1 MVLLDWQVKRFR
13 SNFVRFEIRVVV
25 DTDLHETGTG
35 LEVEIPGGLF
45 KATAI
50 EEFCYDPIKREVT
63 SIMKILV
70 CVKRVLD
77 PQVKARVKADG
88 SGVDLA
94 NAKMT
99 MNPFDENALEEALR
113 LKEAGTAEELI
124 VVSIGGGKTEET
136 LRHGL
141 AMGAD
146 RAIHV
151 VTEEALEPLAIA
163 KVLKSIVDTE
173 APGLVLAGKQAID
186 DDSNQTA
193 QMLSAL
199 LGWSQ
204 STFISGLKIDGDSA
218 TTVREVDAGLETIN
232 IKMPAVVS
240 VDLRLNEPRYVKLP
254 DVMKAKRKPMEKIE
268 LDSLGL
274 DTAQRMTTLEVVEP
288 EGRAAGVIVNS
299 VADLVDKLRNEA
311 KVI

>member
-1 MVLLDWQVKRFR
+1 
-13 SNFVRFEIRVVV
+13 
-25 DTDLHETGTG
+25 
-35 LEVEIPGGLF
+35 
-45 KATAI
+45 
-50 EEFCYDPIKREVT
+50 
-63 SIMKILV
+63 MKILV

-99 MNPFDENALEEALR
+99 MNPFCENALEEALR
-113 LKEAGTAEELI
+113 LREAGIAEEVI
-124 VVSIGGGKTEET
+124 VASVGGGKTEET

-146 RAIHV
+146 RAIYV
-151 VTEEALEPLAIA
+151 MTEETLEPLAIA
-163 KVLKSIVDTE
+163 KVLKTVAEQESV
-173 APGLVLAGKQAID
+173 GLVLAGKQAID

-204 STFISGLKIDGDSA
+204 STFISELKIEGDNA
-218 TTVREVDAGLETIN
+218 TTTREVDAGLEI
-232 IKMPAVVS
+232 ISVKMPAVIS

-254 DVMKAKRKPMEKIE
+254 DVMKAKRKPMDKIE

-274 DTAQRMTTLEVVEP
+274 DTANRMTTLKVEEP
-288 EGRAAGVIVNS
+288 EGRAAGVIVGS
-299 VADLVDKLRNEA
+299 VTELVEKLRNEA

>member
-1 MVLLDWQVKRFR
+1 
-13 SNFVRFEIRVVV
+13 
-25 DTDLHETGTG
+25 
-35 LEVEIPGGLF
+35 
-45 KATAI
+45 
-50 EEFCYDPIKREVT
+50 
-63 SIMKILV
+63 MKVLV

-99 MNPFDENALEEALR
+99 MNPFCENALEEALR
-113 LKEAGTAEELI
+113 MREAGIVEEI
-124 VVSIGGGKTEET
+124 VVVSVGGGKTEET

-146 RAIHV
+146 RAIQV
-151 VTEEALEPLAIA
+151 VTEDSLEPLAIA
-163 KVLKSIVDTE
+163 KVLKQVAEQESAGIV
-173 APGLVLAGKQAID
+173 LCGKQAID
-186 DDSNQTA
+186 DDSNQTT

-204 STFISGLKIDGDSA
+204 STFVSDLKIDGDSA
-218 TTVREVDAGLETIN
+218 TTIREVDAGLETIR
-232 IKMPAVVS
+232 IRMPAVIS
-240 VDLRLNEPRYVKLP
+240 ADLRLNEPRYVKLP

-268 LDSLGL
+268 LASLGL
-274 DTAQRMTTLEVVEP
+274 DTANRLTTLRVDEP
-288 EGRAAGVIVNS
+288 EGRAAGIIVNS
-299 VADLVDKLRNEA
+299 VAELVDKLRNEA

>member
-1 MVLLDWQVKRFR
+1 MEGGANPYSTEQVE
-13 SNFVRFEIRVVV
+13 SV
-25 DTDLHETGTG
+25 
-35 LEVEIPGGLF
+35 
-45 KATAI
+45 
-50 EEFCYDPIKREVT
+50 
-63 SIMKILV
+63 MKVLV

-99 MNPFDENALEEALR
+99 MNPFCENALEEALR
-113 LKEAGTAEELI
+113 MREAGTVEEI
-124 VVSIGGGKTEET
+124 VVVSVGGGKTEET

-151 VTEEALEPLAIA
+151 VTEDSLEPLAVA
-163 KVLKSIVDTE
+163 KVLKQVTE
-173 APGLVLAGKQAID
+173 QEGVGLVICGKQAID
-186 DDSNQTA
+186 GDSNQTT

-204 STFISGLKIDGDSA
+204 ATFASEIKIEGDEA
-218 TTVREVDAGLETIN
+218 TVTREVDAGLETIRV
-232 IKMPAVVS
+232 KMPAVMS
-240 VDLRLNEPRYVKLP
+240 ADLRLNEPRYVKLP
-254 DVMKAKRKPMEKIE
+254 DVMKAKRKPMDKIE

-274 DTAQRMTTLEVVEP
+274 DTANRLTTLKVDEP
-288 EGRAAGVIVNS
+288 EGRAAGIIVNS
-299 VADLVDKLRNEA
+299 VSELVDKLRNEA

>member
-1 MVLLDWQVKRFR
+1 
-13 SNFVRFEIRVVV
+13 
-25 DTDLHETGTG
+25 
-35 LEVEIPGGLF
+35 
-45 KATAI
+45 
-50 EEFCYDPIKREVT
+50 
-63 SIMKILV
+63 MKILI

-113 LKEAGTAEELI
+113 LREAGSADELI

-146 RAIHV
+146 RAIQV
-151 VTEEALEPLAIA
+151 VTDEMLEPLAIA
-163 KVLKSIVDTE
+163 KVLKAIVEQE

-193 QMLSAL
+193 QMLAAL

-204 STFISGLKIDGDSA
+204 STFISDFKLDGDSA
-218 TTVREVDAGLETIN
+218 TTSREVDAGLETITV
-232 IKMPAVVS
+232 KMPAVVS

-254 DVMKAKRKPMEKIE
+254 DVMKAKRKPMDKIE
-268 LDSLGL
+268 LDSLGI
-274 DTAQRMTTLEVVEP
+274 DTANRLTTLQVDEP
-288 EGRAAGVIVNS
+288 EGRAAGVIVSS
-299 VADLVDKLRNEA
+299 VTELVDKLRNEA

>member
-1 MVLLDWQVKRFR
+1 
-13 SNFVRFEIRVVV
+13 
-25 DTDLHETGTG
+25 
-35 LEVEIPGGLF
+35 
-45 KATAI
+45 
-50 EEFCYDPIKREVT
+50 
-63 SIMKILV
+63 MKVLV

-99 MNPFDENALEEALR
+99 MNPFCENALEEALR
-113 LKEAGTAEELI
+113 LREAGIVEEII
-124 VVSIGGGKTEET
+124 VASVGGGKTEET

-146 RAIHV
+146 RAIQV
-151 VTEEALEPLAIA
+151 VTEDALEPLAIA
-163 KVLKSIVDTE
+163 KVLKAITE
-173 APGLVLAGKQAID
+173 QEGVGLVICGKQAID
-186 DDSNQTA
+186 GDSNQTT

-204 STFISGLKIDGDSA
+204 ATFASEIKIEGEQA
-218 TTVREVDAGLETIN
+218 IVTREVDAGLETIQVR
-232 IKMPAVVS
+232 MPAVIS
-240 VDLRLNEPRYVKLP
+240 ADLRLNEPRYVKLP
-254 DVMKAKRKPMEKIE
+254 DVMKAKRKPMDKIE

-274 DTAQRMTTLEVVEP
+274 DTANRLTTLQVEEP
-288 EGRAAGVIVNS
+288 EGRAAGIIVNS
-299 VADLVDKLRNEA
+299 VAELVEKLRNEA

>member
-1 MVLLDWQVKRFR
+1 
-13 SNFVRFEIRVVV
+13 
-25 DTDLHETGTG
+25 
-35 LEVEIPGGLF
+35 
-45 KATAI
+45 
-50 EEFCYDPIKREVT
+50 
-63 SIMKILV
+63 MKVLV

-113 LKEAGTAEELI
+113 LREAGTVEEII
-124 VVSIGGGKTEET
+124 VVSVGGGKTEET

-146 RAIHV
+146 RAIQI
-151 VTEEALEPLAIA
+151 VTDEALEPLAIA
-163 KVLKSIVDTE
+163 KVLKAIVDQE
-173 APGLVLAGKQAID
+173 GPGLVLAGKQAID

-204 STFISGLKIDGDSA
+204 STFISELKIEGDSA
-218 TTVREVDAGLETIN
+218 TTIREVDAGLETITVS
-232 IKMPAVVS
+232 MPAVVS

-254 DVMKAKRKPMEKIE
+254 DVMKAKRKPMDKIE
-268 LDSLGL
+268 LDSMGL
-274 DTAQRMTTLEVVEP
+274 DTANRLTTLEVEAP
-288 EGRAAGVIVNS
+288 EVRAAGVIVNS
-299 VADLVDKLRNEA
+299 VSELVEKLRNEA

>member
-1 MVLLDWQVKRFR
+1 
-13 SNFVRFEIRVVV
+13 
-25 DTDLHETGTG
+25 
-35 LEVEIPGGLF
+35 
-45 KATAI
+45 
-50 EEFCYDPIKREVT
+50 
-63 SIMKILV
+63 MKILV

-94 NAKMT
+94 NVKMT
-99 MNPFDENALEEALR
+99 MNPFCENALEEALR
-113 LKEAGTAEELI
+113 LREAGLGDEVV
-124 VVSIGGGKTEET
+124 VVSIGGGKTPET

-146 RAIHV
+146 RAINV

-163 KVLKSIVDTE
+163 KVLKSIVDKE

-186 DDSNQTA
+186 DDCNQTA

-204 STFISGLKIDGDSA
+204 STFVSDFKLDGDIA
-218 TTVREVDAGLETIN
+218 NTTREVDAGLEAISV
-232 IKMPAVVS
+232 KMPAVIS

-254 DVMKAKRKPMEKIE
+254 DVMKAKRKPMDIIE

-274 DTAQRMTTLEVVEP
+274 DTANRLTTLEVVEP
-288 EGRAAGVIVNS
+288 EGRVAGVM
-299 VADLVDKLRNEA
+299 VANVAELVDKLRNEA

>member
-1 MVLLDWQVKRFR
+1 
-13 SNFVRFEIRVVV
+13 
-25 DTDLHETGTG
+25 
-35 LEVEIPGGLF
+35 
-45 KATAI
+45 
-50 EEFCYDPIKREVT
+50 
-63 SIMKILV
+63 MKILV

-94 NAKMT
+94 NVKMT
-99 MNPFDENALEEALR
+99 MNPFCENALEEALR
-113 LKEAGTAEELI
+113 LREAGIAEEII
-124 VVSIGGGKTEET
+124 VASVGGGKTDET

-146 RAIHV
+146 RAIQV
-151 VTEEALEPLAIA
+151 VTDELLEPLAIA
-163 KVLKSIVDTE
+163 KVLKSIAEKEGV
-173 APGLVLAGKQAID
+173 GLVLAGKQAID

-204 STFISGLKIDGDSA
+204 STFVSELKIDGGTA
-218 TTVREVDAGLETIN
+218 TTTREVDAGLETITV
-232 IKMPAVVS
+232 KMPAVIS

-254 DVMKAKRKPMEKIE
+254 DVMKAKRKPMDKIE

-274 DTAQRMTTLEVVEP
+274 DTANRMTTTLVEEP
-288 EGRAAGVIVNS
+288 EGRAAGVIVAS
-299 VADLVDKLRNEA
+299 VSELVDKLRNEA

>member
-1 MVLLDWQVKRFR
+1 
-13 SNFVRFEIRVVV
+13 
-25 DTDLHETGTG
+25 
-35 LEVEIPGGLF
+35 
-45 KATAI
+45 
-50 EEFCYDPIKREVT
+50 
-63 SIMKILV
+63 MKVLV

-99 MNPFDENALEEALR
+99 MNPFCENALEEALR
-113 LKEAGTAEELI
+113 LREAGIVEEII
-124 VVSIGGGKTEET
+124 VASVGAGKTEET

-146 RAIHV
+146 RAIQV
-151 VTEEALEPLAIA
+151 VTEDALEPLAIA
-163 KVLKSIVDTE
+163 KVLKAVAE
-173 APGLVLAGKQAID
+173 QEGVGLVLAGKQAID

-193 QMLSAL
+193 QMMSAL
-199 LGWSQ
+199 LGWSLA
-204 STFISGLKIDGDSA
+204 TFCSDIKIEGDKA
-218 TTVREVDAGLETIN
+218 TIIREVDAGLETIEV
-232 IKMPAVVS
+232 KMPAVMS
-240 VDLRLNEPRYVKLP
+240 ADLRLNEPRYVKLP
-254 DVMKAKRKPMEKIE
+254 DVMKAKRKPMDKIE

-274 DTAQRMTTLEVVEP
+274 DTANRLTTLQVEEP

-299 VADLVDKLRNEA
+299 VGELVEKLRNEA

>member
-1 MVLLDWQVKRFR
+1 
-13 SNFVRFEIRVVV
+13 
-25 DTDLHETGTG
+25 
-35 LEVEIPGGLF
+35 
-45 KATAI
+45 
-50 EEFCYDPIKREVT
+50 
-63 SIMKILV
+63 MKVLV

-99 MNPFDENALEEALR
+99 MNPFDENGLEEALR
-113 LKEAGTAEELI
+113 LREAGTVEEII
-124 VVSIGGGKTEET
+124 VVSVGGGKTEET

-146 RAIHV
+146 RAIQV
-151 VTEEALEPLAIA
+151 VTDEALEPLAIA
-163 KVLKSIVDTE
+163 KVLKAIVDQE
-173 APGLVLAGKQAID
+173 GPGLVLAGKQAID

-204 STFISGLKIDGDSA
+204 STFISELKIEGDSA
-218 TTVREVDAGLETIN
+218 TTIREVDAGLETITVN
-232 IKMPAVVS
+232 MPAVIS

-254 DVMKAKRKPMEKIE
+254 DVMKAKRKPMDKIE
-268 LDSLGL
+268 LDSMGL
-274 DTAQRMTTLEVVEP
+274 DTANRLTTLEVEAP
-288 EGRAAGVIVNS
+288 ETRAAGVIVNS
-299 VADLVDKLRNEA
+299 VSELVEKLRNEA